1 MIRTR
6 VLTKDFVVSR
16 TRTVH
21 AVRGISLDVEPG
33 ELVAV
38 LGPNGAGK
46 TTTLRMLTTLIP
58 PTSGTAEVAG
68 YDVVAHPDRVR
79 AAIGYVGQ
87 GGAGGASQLVRDEL
101 VTQGEIYGLDRRT
114 ARGRAGELL
123 EALDL
128 TEQAD
133 RKIESLSGGQK
144 RRLDVAVGLVH
155 EPSLLFLDEPST
167 GLDPHNRANLWE
179 HILRM
184 RTAAAVPMTI
194 VLTTHYLDEAD
205 TFAERVIVVDNGQ
218 VIADDTA
225 DALKAEL
232 AGDLVT
238 FRVAPDDAAALAAVA
253 ERAPGTRSVH
263 VGARTE
269 TGGGAG
275 GAAISVEIRTADGPG
290 ATPGLLRAADAAGL
304 EVSRVD
310 VARPTLDDVF
320 LGLTGRSLR
329 ETGVDASGTGSAETG
344 ASTGSTDERSTDGSE
359 PTKKEVLA

>member
-6 VLTKDFVVSR
+6 ALTKDFEVSR

-21 AVRGISLDVEPG
+21 AVRGISLDVAPG

-46 TTTLRMLTTLIP
+46 TTTLRMLTTLVP

-68 YDVVAHPDRVR
+68 YDVVARPDAVR

-114 ARGRAGELL
+114 ARGRAGDLL

-133 RKIESLSGGQK
+133 RKVESLSGGQK
-144 RRLDVAVGLVH
+144 RRLDVAIGLVH

-167 GLDPHNRANLWE
+167 GLDPHNRANLWD

-184 RTAAAVPMTI
+184 RTAAAQPMTI

-205 TFAERVIVVDNGQ
+205 TFAERVIVVDHGR

-238 FRVAPDDAAALAAVA
+238 LRVGHQDAAALAALA
-253 ERAPGTRSVH
+253 ERAPGTRTVR
-263 VGARTE
+263 VEA
-269 TGGGAG
+269 GAG
-275 GAAISVEIRTADGPG
+275 QSAVAIRTADGPG

-304 EVSRVD
+304 AVSRVD

-329 ETGVDASGTGSAETG
+329 ETAATPDGPGARVEPAGTTTE
-344 ASTGSTDERSTDGSE
+344 
-359 PTKKEVLA
+359 KKEVLA